1 MLLKYLGN
9 VTPPYE
15 YENRVVGIS
24 WSPNSLKLAV
34 ASSDRSIYLFDENCV
49 KRDKFSTKPVDS
61 KFGKKSYVV
70 KGIAFSPDSTK
81 IAVGQTDCI
90 VYVYKIGEQWGE
102 KKVICNKFRQSS
114 PVTCLIW
121 LTEGPIIVGLVDGKV
136 RIALVKTQ
144 KAQTLYTADSTT
156 IALASNVRGTG
167 FLSSHADGSI
177 IKYHLTA
184 DGNHEPS
191 GRICTHTVPA
201 YALAWTQSHIL
212 AAGCDRRVSF
222 YDSRGKLVKNFDY
235 SRENEKEIAVAC
247 CSPSGQSVAIGSWD
261 KIRIL
266 DWSPRRS
273 IWEEANT
280 RSLPNFYT
288 VTAISWRRDGSR
300 LLVGSLCGAVEQ
312 FETVLKRTVIRGS
325 HEVAYVGPSQ
335 VVIRPLQEGNRPVII
350 RSQTGYEIEDVKVL
364 GRADNNVIARTANTL
379 LLADIEL
386 NLISE
391 ISWEDKSNS
400 EKFFFE
406 YPRVCLIF
414 CSGELTIVEYG
425 NNEALGSVRTEA
437 VNPHVVSVRIN
448 ERQAAEA
455 PDNKRL
461 AYLLDPRTVRIMDL
475 VTGLTVTL
483 VSHDVRVDWLELSE
497 TGHRLLSRDKR
508 ARLWL
513 SDELGGRILLLT
525 GVSFA
530 SWVLG
535 SDVVV
540 AQTGQTLAVWYNVD
554 DPEVA
559 TLIPVRGDAID
570 ISREDGRTTV
580 TVEEAGSKVAYLL
593 DEPLIEFGTALHD
606 NDFGRA
612 LLFLEDL
619 ADRPQAEAMWENVA
633 RNAMAARQLLIAAR
647 CYAALGDVACSRF
660 LKNIIEIGEKYRAET
675 GHDPLS
681 SPDCWAKLAILNGE
695 LKTAEAI
702 YLEQNELGQ
711 ALDMYQKYWHW
722 EDALILAQNRGW
734 PGLQELRDRHLTW
747 LLESGQTARAAA
759 ILEPTNPRRAVKL
772 YLDAHR
778 PGRAA
783 RLVLANPDLLED
795 RSIVNEIVRV
805 LKATDLMELAGE
817 LLEKTS
823 EPLEAIKCYSQAG
836 VFARALEL
844 ARKVDP
850 TSVVDL
856 EREWGKHLASA
867 GHYDAAINH
876 FIEAGETALA
886 LDAAINARQWRKG
899 LQIIQVIEDDDP
911 TIRKQCEKLAEYF
924 ASIHEKN
931 LAERLFIRSGD
942 ARRAVD
948 VHVQNGNW
956 SRAHEVAQE
965 YMTPDEA
972 NEVLLKHATILCET
986 GDLKHAEELYL
997 AIGKYDSAIAMYR
1010 KASRRADM
1018 IRLVAK
1024 YRPDLLETT
1033 HAHLARELNESSKP
1047 REAEDH
1053 YLAAGDWR
1061 GAVTAYRAANMWED
1075 ALRVAKQH
1083 AGDNAAQQ
1091 VALIWARTLAPEL
1104 AARLLMRLNYLDG
1117 CLQLACEADLFDWAL
1132 EIVKYGSTDQ
1142 MKEVHYRHAMALE
1155 DAGHFSEAEK
1165 EFIKAGRTMEAVQM
1179 YIHTRDW
1186 EAAEDVAQSIN
1197 QDAVAQVLIAR
1208 ASEAV
1213 EGQDYSLA
1221 ETLLL
1226 RAHKPEMIIEHYKKA
1241 GMWSEALRV
1250 CREYLPSQQAN
1261 LRRELGQISASLAG
1275 ANAFEEARKWLEVGE
1290 VRAALDILILDPQA
1304 PRSSLIK
1311 AADILLHQA
1320 DSETVAQIGG
1330 DLGSRLFAIGEYA
1343 VAAQVFLQ
1351 ADKLKDAI
1359 DSLASIGEWEKA
1371 KRIVNELA
1379 PDIEPYLEEKY
1390 KEAMLRDGQID
1401 RLVEIDADAGLEILA
1416 NKGQWNQV
1424 FETASTQG
1432 TQVLHKYVAQRA
1444 VQLLKGNAP
1453 LDALQLYVKYGTPPI
1468 QQNFNLYL
1476 QLSESILNSEAY
1488 YEYRYLSHLR
1498 TVLLD
1503 LWKNLKSLESSQKSK
1518 FERVLKATHYSA
1530 VKCGCRDYPVLSG
1543 LVLKASITLLR
1554 YTDLLLADRAYY
1566 EAGIEARTAGKNSEA
1581 FVFLNHFLDLEE
1593 CIEEGDSTVL
1603 DVEDL
1608 AVTDFPVEVPLPE
1621 TLSLTAEQ
1629 REEVREWVLAV
1640 SMDQKVEQVLPTD
1653 HRGVYVGSLTAHSV
1667 DSGSL
1672 QACILT
1678 GYPIRGSIIKFSEV
1692 QHVADR
1698 DDWTKLTNTARQAP
1712 QDSNLNDILAFIQ
1725 EWFGAIP
1732 NYSF

>member
-9 VTPPYE
+9 VMSPQE
-15 YENRVVGIS
+15 HENRVVGIL
-24 WSPNSLKLAV
+24 WSPNNLKLAV
-34 ASSDRSIYLFDENCV
+34 ASSDRFIYLFDDNCI

-61 KFGKKSYVV
+61 KFGKKSYLI

-90 VYVYKIGEQWGE
+90 IYVYKIGEQWGD

-114 PVTCLIW
+114 SVTCLIW

-136 RIALVKTQ
+136 RAALPKSQ

-156 IALASNVRGTG
+156 IALTSNIRGTG

-177 IKYHLTA
+177 IKYYITD
-184 DGNHEPS
+184 DGSHEPS
-191 GRICTHTVPA
+191 GRICTHSVPA
-201 YALAWTQSHIL
+201 YALAWPQSHIL
-212 AAGCDRRVSF
+212 AAGCDRRVTF
-222 YDSRGKLVKNFDY
+222 YDSRGKVVKNFDY
-235 SRENEKEIAVAC
+235 SREDEKEFAIAC
-247 CSPSGQSVAIGSWD
+247 CSPSGQSVAIGSWN

-273 IWEEANT
+273 IWEEANV

-335 VVIRPLQEGNRPVII
+335 VVIRPLHEGNRPVII
-350 RSQTGYEIEDVKVL
+350 RSQMGYEIEDVKVL
-364 GRADNNVIARTANTL
+364 GRTDNNVVARTANTL

-391 ISWEDKSNS
+391 IPWEDKSNS

-425 NNEALGSVRTEA
+425 NNELLGSVRTEA

-448 ERQAAEA
+448 ERQVVNA

-461 AYLLDPRTVRIMDL
+461 AYLLDPRTVRLVDL
-475 VTGLTVTL
+475 VTGATVA
-483 VSHDVRVDWLELSE
+483 VISHDVRVDWLELSE

-513 SDELGGRILLLT
+513 SDDLGGRSLLLT
-525 GVSFA
+525 GVSFV

-540 AQTGQTLAVWYNVD
+540 AQSSQTLAVWYNVD
-554 DPEVA
+554 APEVA
-559 TLIPVRGDAID
+559 TLIPIRGDAVD
-570 ISREDGRTTV
+570 IVREDGRTSV
-580 TVEEAGSKVAYLL
+580 TVEELGGKVGYLL

-612 LLFLEDL
+612 LLFLEEL

-633 RNAMAARQLLIAAR
+633 RNAMATRQLLVAAR

-660 LKNIIEIGEKYRAET
+660 LKNIIEVGEKYNMET
-675 GHDPLS
+675 GNDPLS

-702 YLEQNELGQ
+702 YLEQNELNQ
-711 ALDMYQKYWHW
+711 ALDMYQKYWRW
-722 EDALILAQNRGW
+722 EDALFLAQNRGW

-759 ILEPTNPRRAVKL
+759 ILEATNPRRAVKL
-772 YLDAHR
+772 YLEAR
-778 PGRAA
+778 RAGRAA
-783 RLVLANPDLLED
+783 RLVLADDELLD
-795 RSIVNEIVRV
+795 DKSIVNEIVRV
-805 LKATDLMELAGE
+805 LRATDLMELAGE

-856 EREWGKHLASA
+856 ERDWGKHLASA

-886 LDAAINARQWRKG
+886 LDAAISARQWRKG
-899 LQIIQVIEDDDP
+899 LQIVQVIEDDDP
-911 TIRKQCEKLAEYF
+911 TIRKKCEKLAEYF
-924 ASIHEKN
+924 ASIGEKH
-931 LAERLFIRSGD
+931 LAERLFIRAGD
-942 ARRAVD
+942 ARRAVE

-956 SRAHEVAQE
+956 IRAHEVAE
-965 YMTPDEA
+965 EHMVPEEA
-972 NEVLLKHATILCET
+972 NKVLAKHAAALNEA

-997 AIGKYDSAIAMYR
+997 AIGEHDMAIAMYK
-1010 KASRRADM
+1010 KAGRRADM
-1018 IRLVAK
+1018 VRLVK
-1024 YRPDLLETT
+1024 IYRPDLLETT
-1033 HAHLARELNESSKP
+1033 HAHLARELDTSGKP
-1047 REAEDH
+1047 REAEEH

-1061 GAVTAYRAANMWED
+1061 GAVTAYRSANLWED
-1075 ALRVAKQH
+1075 ALRVAKQN
-1083 AGDNAAQQ
+1083 AGDTAAQQ
-1091 VALIWARTLAPEL
+1091 VALMWARTLAPEL
-1104 AARLLMRLNYLDG
+1104 GARLLMRLSYLDG
-1117 CLQLACEADLFDWAL
+1117 CLQLACEAGLFDWAL
-1132 EIVKYGSTDQ
+1132 EIVKYGNADQ
-1142 MKEVHYRHAMALE
+1142 KKEVHYRHAMALE
-1155 DAGHFSEAEK
+1155 DAGRFSDAEK

-1186 EAAEDVAQSIN
+1186 ETAEDVAQSIN
-1197 QDAVAQVLIAR
+1197 QDAVAEVLVAR
-1208 ASEAV
+1208 ASEAA
-1213 EGQDYSLA
+1213 ESQDYSLA

-1226 RAHKPEMIIEHYKKA
+1226 RAHKPETIIDYYKKA

-1250 CREYLPSQQAN
+1250 CREYLPSQEMN
-1261 LRRELGQISASLAG
+1261 LRRELGQKSASLAG
-1275 ANAFEEARKWLEVGE
+1275 ENAFEEAKKWLEVGE

-1304 PRSSLIK
+1304 PRSSLVR

-1320 DSETVAQIGG
+1320 DPETAVQVGG
-1330 DLGSRLFAIGEYA
+1330 DLGARLFTIGEHA
-1343 VAAQVFLQ
+1343 LAAQVFLQ
-1351 ADKLKDAI
+1351 ADRLKEAI
-1359 DSLASIGEWEKA
+1359 ETLASVGEWERA
-1371 KRIVNELA
+1371 RRIVRELA

-1390 KEAMLRDGQID
+1390 KEAILKDGQID
-1401 RLVEIDADAGLEILA
+1401 RLVEIDLDAGLEMLA
-1416 NKGQWNQV
+1416 NKGQWNQL
-1424 FETASTQG
+1424 FEAASSQSSQT
-1432 TQVLHKYVAQRA
+1432 LHKYVAQRA
-1444 VQLLKGNAP
+1444 VQLLKGHMP
-1453 LDALQLYVKYGTPPI
+1453 LDALQLYAKYGAPPI
-1468 QQNFNLYL
+1468 PQNFNLYL
-1476 QLSESILNSEAY
+1476 QLSESVLNSKAY
-1488 YEYRYLSHLR
+1488 YEYKHLALLR

-1503 LWKNLKSLESSQKSK
+1503 IWNNLKSSAGPKSK
-1518 FERVLKATHYSA
+1518 FERLLETTHYSA
-1530 VKCGCRDYPVLSG
+1530 VKRGCQNYPVLSG
-1543 LVLKASITLLR
+1543 LVLKTSITLLR
-1554 YTDLLLADRAYY
+1554 YTDFLLADRAYY
-1566 EAGIEARTAGKNSEA
+1566 EAGVETRAAGLNSEA

-1603 DVEDL
+1603 DVDDL
-1608 AVTDFPVEVPLPE
+1608 AVTDFPTEVPLPE
-1621 TLSLTAEQ
+1621 SLSMSSEQ
-1629 REEVREWVLAV
+1629 REEAREWVLTM

-1653 HRGVYVGSLTAHSV
+1653 HRGVYIGSLNSPSAETGA
-1667 DSGSL
+1667 L
-1672 QACILT
+1672 QGCILT
-1678 GYPIRGSIIKFSEV
+1678 GYPIRGPIIRFPEGD
-1692 QHVADR
+1692 HVTDR
-1698 DDWTKLTNTARQAP
+1698 DDWTKLINTARQAP
-1712 QDSNLNDILAFIQ
+1712 QDSALNDILAFVQ
-1725 EWFGAIP
+1725 EWCGTVP

>member
-1 MLLKYLGN
+1 TN
-9 VTPPYE
+9 
-15 YENRVVGIS
+15 
-24 WSPNSLKLAV
+24 
-34 ASSDRSIYLFDENCV
+34 YLFKDTF
-49 KRDKFSTKPVDS
+49 D
-61 KFGKKSYVV
+61 
-70 KGIAFSPDSTK
+70 
-81 IAVGQTDCI
+81 Q
-90 VYVYKIGEQWGE
+90 
-102 KKVICNKFRQSS
+102 
-114 PVTCLIW
+114 
-121 LTEGPIIVGLVDGKV
+121 
-136 RIALVKTQ
+136 
-144 KAQTLYTADSTT
+144 
-156 IALASNVRGTG
+156 
-167 FLSSHADGSI
+167 SI
-177 IKYHLTA
+177 IPHFL
-184 DGNHEPS
+184 D
-191 GRICTHTVPA
+191 
-201 YALAWTQSHIL
+201 IL
-212 AAGCDRRVSF
+212 HF
-222 YDSRGKLVKNFDY
+222 
-235 SRENEKEIAVAC
+235 
-247 CSPSGQSVAIGSWD
+247 
-261 KIRIL
+261 
-266 DWSPRRS
+266 
-273 IWEEANT
+273 
-280 RSLPNFYT
+280 
-288 VTAISWRRDGSR
+288 
-300 LLVGSLCGAVEQ
+300 
-312 FETVLKRTVIRGS
+312 
-325 HEVAYVGPSQ
+325 
-335 VVIRPLQEGNRPVII
+335 
-350 RSQTGYEIEDVKVL
+350 
-364 GRADNNVIARTANTL
+364 
-379 LLADIEL
+379 
-386 NLISE
+386 
-391 ISWEDKSNS
+391 
-400 EKFFFE
+400 
-406 YPRVCLIF
+406 
-414 CSGELTIVEYG
+414 
-425 NNEALGSVRTEA
+425 
-437 VNPHVVSVRIN
+437 
-448 ERQAAEA
+448 
-455 PDNKRL
+455 
-461 AYLLDPRTVRIMDL
+461 
-475 VTGLTVTL
+475 
-483 VSHDVRVDWLELSE
+483 
-497 TGHRLLSRDKR
+497 
-508 ARLWL
+508 RLWL
-513 SDELGGRILLLT
+513 SDELGGRTLLLT

-554 DPEVA
+554 APEVA
-559 TLIPVRGDAID
+559 TLIPVRGDAVD
-570 ISREDGRTTV
+570 IVREDGRTSV
-580 TVEEAGSKVAYLL
+580 TVEELGGKVAYLL

-633 RNAMAARQLLIAAR
+633 RNAMASRQLLVAAR

-660 LKNIIEIGEKYRAET
+660 LKNIIEIGEKYRTES

-702 YLEQNELGQ
+702 YLEQNELDQ
-711 ALDMYQKYWHW
+711 ALDMYQRYWHW

-747 LLESGQTARAAA
+747 LLESGQAARAAA
-759 ILEPTNPRRAVKL
+759 ILESTNPRRAVKL
-772 YLDAHR
+772 YLDARR

-783 RLVLANPDLLED
+783 RLVLANEELLED

-817 LLEKTS
+817 LLERTS

-856 EREWGKHLASA
+856 EREWGKHLVSA

-899 LQIIQVIEDDDP
+899 LQIMQVIEDDDP

-924 ASIHEKN
+924 ASIGEKN

-942 ARRAVD
+942 AKRAID
-948 VHVQNGNW
+948 VHIQNGNW

-965 YMTPDEA
+965 YMTSEEA
-972 NEVLLKHATILCET
+972 NEVLAKHATILCEA

-997 AIGKYDSAIAMYR
+997 AIGKYDSAIAMYK
-1010 KASRRADM
+1010 KAGRRADM

-1024 YRPDLLETT
+1024 YRPGLLETT
-1033 HAHLARELNESSKP
+1033 HAHLAAELNEAGKP
-1047 REAEDH
+1047 REAEEH
-1053 YLAAGDWR
+1053 YVSAGDWR
-1061 GAVTAYRAANMWED
+1061 GAVATYRAANMWED

-1132 EIVKYGSTDQ
+1132 EIVKYGSADQ
-1142 MKEVHYRHAMALE
+1142 KKEVHYRHAMALE

-1208 ASEAV
+1208 AGEAA
-1213 EGQDYSLA
+1213 EAQDYSLA

-1250 CREYLPSQQAN
+1250 CREYLPSQEAN
-1261 LRRELGQISASLAG
+1261 LRRELGQKSTSFAG
-1275 ANAFEEARKWLEVGE
+1275 TNAFEEARKWLEVGE

-1320 DSETVAQIGG
+1320 DPEIAAQVGG
-1330 DLGSRLFAIGEYA
+1330 DLGSRLFAIEEYA

-1351 ADKLKDAI
+1351 ADRLKDAI
-1359 DSLASIGEWEKA
+1359 DALAAIGEWEKA

-1390 KEAMLRDGQID
+1390 KEAILKDGQID

-1424 FETASTQG
+1424 FETASAQG
-1432 TQVLHKYVAQRA
+1432 TQVLHKYVTQRA

-1453 LDALQLYVKYGTPPI
+1453 LEALQLYVRYGAPPI

-1488 YEYRYLSHLR
+1488 YEYRYLAHLR

-1503 LWKNLKSLESSQKSK
+1503 LWKGLKSSESDAVSK
-1518 FERVLKATHYSA
+1518 FERLLEATHYST
-1530 VKCGCRDYPVLSG
+1530 VKCGCRDYSVLSG

-1554 YTDLLLADRAYY
+1554 YTDILHADRAYY
-1566 EAGIEARTAGKNSEA
+1566 EAGIEARAAGRNSEA

-1593 CIEEGDSTVL
+1593 CIEEGDNTVM

-1629 REEVREWVLAV
+1629 REEAREWVLAM

-1653 HRGVYVGSLTAHSV
+1653 HRSVYVGSLTAPSV
-1667 DSGSL
+1667 SSGYL
-1672 QACILT
+1672 QGCILT
-1678 GYPIRGSIIKFSEV
+1678 GYPIRGPIIRFAEG

-1698 DDWTKLTNTARQAP
+1698 DDWTKLINTARQAP

-1725 EWFGAIP
+1725 EWFGAAP